1 MSLNKKIGADYGYVS
16 PSITKDAGK
25 SVRRVFP
32 TSEKVIPDLV
42 DNSATINIDREITI
56 IDLKGVSEDTTITL
70 NADNKNLNIGARVV
84 VRAVG
89 QNQSDGCSVF
99 VMKDEETIIGGT
111 YLTVTVQ
118 SVMEFIWDG
127 DRFLMVGEQEV
138 PWEE

>member
-1 MSLNKKIGADYGYVS
+1 MSLNKKNGANYGFIA
-16 PSITKDAGK
+16 PEIKKDRGK
-25 SVRRVFP
+25 NVRTVFP
-32 TSEKVIPDLV
+32 TGERVVPELI
-42 DNSATINIDREITI
+42 DNRCDIDIDRETTI
-56 IDLKGVSEDTTITL
+56 IDLKGVGEDTTVTL
-70 NADNKNLNIGARVV
+70 NADKKNMNIGAKVV

-99 VMKDEETIIGGT
+99 VMEDEETIIGGT
-111 YLTVTVQ
+111 FLTVTVQ